1 MATLDCR
8 IEDDSKFFKV
18 LYPKAH
24 PNISQEITKVVYE
37 DMMLTGEIQI
47 ETLLENAIEG
57 VGGPRKNSRVGM
69 DFEDRSDAKKSCVRT
84 RAHGK
89 EYSGPVT
96 SIASKVGALRV
107 MMYERKQDNFYYFI
121 IPWKAYFDKTWI
133 EIPFDLSGVPKRK
146 NHWWN
151 HEVKTFE
158 EMATTRSE

>member
-107 MMYERKQDNFYYFI
+107 MMY
-121 IPWKAYFDKTWI
+121 T
-133 EIPFDLSGVPKRK
+133 
-146 NHWWN
+146 
-151 HEVKTFE
+151 
-158 EMATTRSE
+158 